1 MSFVPQNIISKLGSL
16 TQADADKLPFGV
28 VKVDPDGT
36 ISIYNK
42 WESEMAG
49 VAKDQAVGQ
58 NFFKQVAPCTNNR
71 LVFGRFKKGVDKGE
85 LDSVVPY
92 TFTYRMNPTNV
103 DLHLYH
109 DNSSQTNWVF
119 VKTA

>member
-1 MSFVPQNIISKLGSL
+1 MSFVPQDVINKLENLS
-16 TQADADKLPFGV
+16 QSDADNLPFGV
-28 VKVDPDGT
+28 IKLDNHGVV
-36 ISIYNK
+36 SIYNQ
-42 WESEMAG
+42 WESKMAG

-58 NFFKQVAPCTNNR
+58 NFFKEVAPCTNNR
-71 LVFGRFKKGVDKGE
+71 LVYGRFKKGVANGQ

-109 DNSSQTNWVF
+109 DVGSKTNWVF

>member
-1 MSFVPQNIISKLGSL
+1 MSFVPKDVISKLATL
-16 TQADADKLPFGV
+16 TQNDADDLPFGV
-28 VKVDPDGT
+28 VKVNDAGV

-49 VAKDQAVGQ
+49 VPKDQAVGQ
-58 NFFKQVAPCTNNR
+58 NFFKDVAPCTNNR
-71 LVFGRFKKGVDKGE
+71 LVFGRFKKGVDKNE

-103 DLHLYH
+103 DLHLYR
-109 DNSSQTNWVF
+109 DNSSKTNWVF

>member
-1 MSFVPQNIISKLGSL
+1 MSFVPQDVINQLGNLS
-16 TQADADKLPFGV
+16 QSEADGLPFGV
-28 VKVDPDGT
+28 IKVDNDGVV
-36 ISIYNK
+36 SIYNQ
-42 WESEMAG
+42 WESKMAG

-58 NFFKQVAPCTNNR
+58 NFFKEVAPCTNNR
-71 LVFGRFKKGVDKGE
+71 LVYGRFKKGVESGL

-103 DLHLYH
+103 DLHLYR
-109 DNSSQTNWVF
+109 DTTSETNWVF